1 MALTEYRRKRHFSRS
16 PEPRGKRQSGG
27 KGLKFVVQKHDA
39 TRLHYDFR
47 LELDG
52 VLKSWAVPK
61 GPSYDPREKRLAV
74 EVEDHPLEYAG
85 FEGVIPAGEYGGGP
99 VEVWDRGTWEPEG
112 DPQQG
117 LRDGKLKFHVSGEK
131 LRGSWALVR
140 MGGRRPDKKVNWL
153 LIKERDETARPLEE
167 YDVVEAR
174 PESVLTRRTIDQIAA
189 EGNGASKPRSAKQRS
204 AKRRVD
210 DIEQA
215 SSLASSGAGK
225 KPGAKKSSAL
235 SASRRK
241 SASARKANNEGRATP
256 MPRNCELQLATLAKS
271 PPEGDEWLH
280 EIKLDGYR
288 LLCRVSKGK
297 ATFITRGEQDWTK
310 RFRSLA
316 EAAERLPVK
325 SAILD
330 GEAVALLPSGVSS
343 FQALQNAF
351 RGERTAPL
359 LYYAFDLLYLD
370 GRDLR
375 PLPLERR
382 KEILAELLAG
392 ADDEGPLRLSEHIA
406 GQGAKFFEQLCRR
419 GLEGAISKRRNRP
432 YVGGRG
438 GDWIKTKCIQRAE
451 FVIGGFTD
459 PERSREGFGALLV
472 GYHDNKRE
480 LTYAGRV
487 GTGFSAKLL
496 RELRQRLDKQVQ
508 RKSPFQKV
516 PRRDM
521 TSGTHWVKP
530 ELVAQVEFT
539 NWTDDGILRHPSFQG
554 LREDKAARE
563 ITRELP
569 QNGTPTKRP
578 MKNETPA
585 SSRGRTAKRKA
596 AVRASRTSSEETA
609 ELAGVKLTHANRMV
623 YPDEGIT
630 KLGLATYYTGIADWI
645 LPHVAGRPLSLLRC
659 PEGLQESCFY
669 QKHVGPGTP
678 QAIHRVPIEEHQRT
692 VDYAM
697 VEDVAGL
704 VALVQMGILEIHP
717 WGARADNVE
726 RPDRLIF
733 DLDPGP
739 ETPWRAVVAAAR
751 RLRAFLEELDLA
763 SFVKTTGGKG
773 LHVVLP
779 LQRRHDWPLAKAFSK
794 AVAQRLV
801 DEAPELYLINPSRKL
816 RSGKIFIDYL
826 RNDRGA
832 TAVAPYSTR
841 ARAGA
846 PISAPVAWDKLS
858 ERLRPDQFNVEALPE
873 WVGSLK
879 RDPWREM
886 GAVRQT
892 ITSSHKKELRLA

>member
-1 MALTEYRRKRHFSRS
+1 
-16 PEPRGKRQSGG
+16 
-27 KGLKFVVQKHDA
+27 
-39 TRLHYDFR
+39 
-47 LELDG
+47 
-52 VLKSWAVPK
+52 
-61 GPSYDPREKRLAV
+61 
-74 EVEDHPLEYAG
+74 
-85 FEGVIPAGEYGGGP
+85 
-99 VEVWDRGTWEPEG
+99 
-112 DPQQG
+112 
-117 LRDGKLKFHVSGEK
+117 GEK
-131 LRGSWALVR
+131 LRGGWALVR

-153 LIKERDETARPLEE
+153 LIKERDDTARPLEE

-174 PESVLTRRTIDQIAA
+174 PESVLSRRTIEQIAA
-189 EGNGASKPRSAKQRS
+189 EGDGGASKQLSTKQRS
-204 AKRRVD
+204 TKRRSTKRRVD
-210 DIEQA
+210 DVEQA
-215 SSLASSGAGK
+215 SSLASSRAGK
-225 KPGAKKSSAL
+225 KPRAKKSSAR
-235 SASRRK
+235 SVSRRK
-241 SASARKANNEGRATP
+241 SASARKTNKEGRAAP

-271 PPEGDEWLH
+271 PPEGDGWLH

-288 LLCRVSKGK
+288 LLCRISKGK
-297 ATFITRGEQDWTK
+297 VTFITRGEQDWTR
-310 RFRSLA
+310 RFGSLA

-351 RGERTAPL
+351 RGEQTAPL

-392 ADDEGPLRLSEHIA
+392 ADEGPLRLSEHIV

-419 GLEGAISKRRNRP
+419 GLEGAISKRRDRP
-432 YVGGRG
+432 YLGGRG

-472 GYHDNKRE
+472 GYHDDKRE

-496 RELRQRLDKQVQ
+496 RELRQRLEKRVQ

-569 QNGTPTKRP
+569 RNGRPEHGSAKKALKKPT
-578 MKNETPA
+578 TA
-585 SSRGRTAKRKA
+585 RGRPPAD
-596 AVRASRTSSEETA
+596 ASRRPAPSNETA
-609 ELAGVKLTHANRMV
+609 ELAGVKLTHANRLL
-623 YPDEGIT
+623 YPDQGIT

-659 PEGLQESCFY
+659 PEGLHKTCFY

-678 QAIHRVPIEEHQRT
+678 QAIRRVPIEEHRRK

-739 ETPWRAVVAAAR
+739 ETTWRAVIGAAR
-751 RLRAFLEELDLA
+751 RLRALLEELDLA

-779 LQRRHDWPLAKAFSK
+779 LQRRHAWPLAKAFSK
-794 AVAQRLV
+794 AVAQRLAN
-801 DEAPELYLINPSRKL
+801 ESPELYLINPSRKL
-816 RSGKIFIDYL
+816 RVGKIFIDYL

-841 ARAGA
+841 ARVGA
-846 PISAPVAWDKLS
+846 PISAPIAWDKLS

-873 WVGSLK
+873 WIGSLR

-892 ITSSHKKELRLA
+892 ITSAHRKELRLG